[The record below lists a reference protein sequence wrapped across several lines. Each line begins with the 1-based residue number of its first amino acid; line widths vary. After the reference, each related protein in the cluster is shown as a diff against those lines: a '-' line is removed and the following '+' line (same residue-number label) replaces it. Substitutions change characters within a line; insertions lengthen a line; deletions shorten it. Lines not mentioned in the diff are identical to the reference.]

1 MQCWEAAM
9 TRPDADLPGAPGTSP
24 RELYSEFE
32 RSLGGQAGITDA
44 LASIFRGKFFA
55 AFLPNRKVT
64 TFKKDQLIYNL
75 GDRDRTCVFLQ
86 NGFVKLGAI
95 SPGGHE
101 VIYDVRKAGDI
112 VGELSISE
120 PQRSD
125 RAVALEQTDAVLVPA
140 EEVLEFLQTR
150 PEFVPIL
157 LDGFCRALKDAYAQ
171 INTLA
176 LDDIVHRLAKVLMS
190 LAARIG
196 ERSGSRAEIPTYLT
210 QEEIAQM
217 VGARRERISTALNAL
232 RRQGMVEYTARG
244 HLVLDMEA
252 LAKLSP

>member
-1 MQCWEAAM
+1 MQCREAAM
-9 TRPDADLPGAPGTSP
+9 TRPNFPGPAGTSP
-24 RELYSEFE
+24 REPSSEFE
-32 RSLGGQAGITDA
+32 RSLGGQIGFSAT
-44 LASIFRGKFFA
+44 LTSIFRGKFCEA
-55 AFLPNRKVT
+55 LLPNRKVT
-64 TFKKDQLIYNL
+64 TFKKDHVIYNV
-75 GDRDRTCVFLQ
+75 GDSDRTFVFLQ

-120 PQRSD
+120 SQRSD
-125 RAVALEQTDAVLVPA
+125 RCVALEQTDAVLVPA
-140 EEVLEFLQTR
+140 EEVLEFLQAR

-157 LDGFCRALKDAYAQ
+157 LDGFCQAKAAYAQ
-171 INTLA
+171 VNTLA
-176 LDDIVHRLAKVLMS
+176 LDDIVHRLAKVLIT

-252 LAKLSP
+252 LVKLSP